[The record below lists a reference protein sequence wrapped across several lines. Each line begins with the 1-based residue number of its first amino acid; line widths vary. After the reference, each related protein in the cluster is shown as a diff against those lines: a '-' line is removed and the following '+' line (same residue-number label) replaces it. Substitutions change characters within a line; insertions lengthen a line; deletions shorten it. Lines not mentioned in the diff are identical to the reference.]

1 MILLSSTLKSM
12 DEDQLVI
19 ENENVKN
26 KKAKRQQR
34 RARKQAT
41 QAKQRGHE
49 AKRQRRKAHA
59 VSRGHVVPQA
69 RLLRL

>member
-26 KKAKRQQR
+26 KKVIALIVEETEAYVQQVIT
-34 RARKQAT
+34 KHPP
-41 QAKQRGHE
+41 K
-49 AKRQRRKAHA
+49 
-59 VSRGHVVPQA
+59 
-69 RLLRL
+69 